1 MNKKNVFSLVILP
14 NETLIGI
21 QVINTQCVHEDD
33 IIKKIKGLELG
44 FLFFKIS
51 FARIM

>member
-1 MNKKNVFSLVILP
+1 MNKKNVFNLVLLP
-14 NETLIGI
+14 NETLVGI
-21 QVINTQCVHEDD
+21 QVINAQCVQEDET
-33 IIKKIKGLELG
+33 IKKIKGLELG